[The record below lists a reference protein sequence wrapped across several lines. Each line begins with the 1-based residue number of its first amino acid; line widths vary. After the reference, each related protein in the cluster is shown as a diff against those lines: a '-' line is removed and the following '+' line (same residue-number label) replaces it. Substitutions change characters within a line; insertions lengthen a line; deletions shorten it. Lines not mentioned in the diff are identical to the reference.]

1 MSAPEDKTSSAAPSR
16 DAVALARRF
25 HELYE
30 ELAPSTGYKTRPE
43 TRVPWDELPRENR
56 FLMIAVCS
64 VILKEMEDER
74 VG

>member
-1 MSAPEDKTSSAAPSR
+1 VPDPRDHSGAISR

-30 ELAPSTGYKTRPE
+30 ELAPSTGYETRPE
-43 TRVPWDELPRENR
+43 TRGPWAALPRENR

-64 VILKEMEDER
+64 VILKEMEADR
-74 VG
+74 A